1 MEANMVT
8 ILTRTLIIYV
18 FLLMT
23 MRFMGKR
30 QLGELEIS
38 ELVTTLLLSEI
49 ASLPITTPELPLLH
63 SVIPIAALMSLEV
76 LLSASL
82 LRFPKL
88 KSLLSIRPAFIIY
101 RGKLRHGAMRSVR
114 MSYEELISQ
123 LRQKDI
129 TDISSVEYAIL
140 EPNGK
145 ISTILKEGFQPTT
158 KDDLNITQ
166 SETGMMHILISDGR
180 ISDRTLKLLGK
191 DEAWLSKTLSSH
203 SLNADEIYLMTSDD
217 LGNLRICTSD
227 SDGEIIKIEK
237 KAGKGKRK

>member
-1 MEANMVT
+1 MVT
-8 ILTRTLIIYV
+8 ILIRTLLIYV
-18 FLLMT
+18 FLLLT

-63 SVIPIAALMSLEV
+63 SIIPIAALMSLEV

-88 KSLLSIRPAFIIY
+88 KSLLSTRPAFLIY
-101 RGKLRHGAMRSVR
+101 RGNLRHDAMRSVR

-140 EPNGK
+140 ESNGK
-145 ISTILKEGFQPTT
+145 ISTILKEGSQTVT
-158 KDDLNITQ
+158 RDDLNINN
-166 SETGMMHILISDGR
+166 EENGMMHIIVSDGK
-180 ISDRTLKLLGK
+180 ISQRTLKMLGK
-191 DEAWLSKTLSSH
+191 NDAWLSKVLASH
-203 SLNADEIYLMTSDD
+203 KMTVDQVYLMTSDD
-217 LGNLRICTSD
+217 CGNLRICASD
-227 SDGEIIKIEK
+227 SAGRILKIDKCNKKEQKGEEK
-237 KAGKGKRK
+237 

>member
-18 FLLMT
+18 FLLLT

-82 LRFPKL
+82 LRF
-88 KSLLSIRPAFIIY
+88 
-101 RGKLRHGAMRSVR
+101 
-114 MSYEELISQ
+114 
-123 LRQKDI
+123 
-129 TDISSVEYAIL
+129 
-140 EPNGK
+140 
-145 ISTILKEGFQPTT
+145 
-158 KDDLNITQ
+158 Q
-166 SETGMMHILISDGR
+166 S
-180 ISDRTLKLLGK
+180 
-191 DEAWLSKTLSSH
+191 
-203 SLNADEIYLMTSDD
+203 
-217 LGNLRICTSD
+217 
-227 SDGEIIKIEK
+227 
-237 KAGKGKRK
+237 

>member
-1 MEANMVT
+1 
-8 ILTRTLIIYV
+8 
-18 FLLMT
+18 
-23 MRFMGKR
+23 
-30 QLGELEIS
+30 
-38 ELVTTLLLSEI
+38 
-49 ASLPITTPELPLLH
+49 
-63 SVIPIAALMSLEV
+63 
-76 LLSASL
+76 
-82 LRFPKL
+82 
-88 KSLLSIRPAFIIY
+88 
-101 RGKLRHGAMRSVR
+101 MRSVR

-191 DEAWLSKTLSSH
+191 DEAWLSKTLRSH
-203 SLNADEIYLMTSDD
+203 GLNANEIYLMTSDD
-217 LGNLRICTSD
+217 LGNLRICASGSGD
-227 SDGEIIKIEK
+227 KILKIDKGEKNS
-237 KAGKGKRK
+237 KRAKEND